1 MNVAP
6 SRKAKVYVVSED
18 AGIRNIFEKGRLFF
32 ASLGS
37 ASEVIVQADKSGI
50 ADDAVSTL
58 IHNASIYI
66 PMEELVDIAKE
77 IERLEKERGKLE
89 GELKRSNGMLK
100 NEKFLSKA
108 PAQKIEEEKAKLEK
122 YQKLMEQV
130 VERLS
135 QLKK

>member
-1 MNVAP
+1 
-6 SRKAKVYVVSED
+6 
-18 AGIRNIFEKGRLFF
+18 
-32 ASLGS
+32 
-37 ASEVIVQADKSGI
+37 
-50 ADDAVSTL
+50 
-58 IHNASIYI
+58 
-66 PMEELVDIAKE
+66 E

-122 YQKLMEQV
+122 YLKLMDQV
-130 VERLS
+130 TERLS